1 MKSNG
6 FFLDEKNFSTN
17 KPTSEIHVK
26 VNKPEGK
33 VRLHSENSLP
43 LHPLNVRVY
52 RVDLRF
58 SNEKQSLGYEVK
70 VKTKPLSNRSV
81 AIKYKK
87 NYFFTDGKTP
97 NRLID
102 QLAIEC
108 THILYPIGITVNY
121 DTNIKRINNLA
132 EIKQKFEQQLPT
144 IQRNYKGNNFVN
156 YIQEIQRCLADP
168 NLFNQ
173 RLLHKDLFL
182 ALYTHPLY
190 QSYPQSRELESN
202 IMVHVP
208 DVSYP
213 LMFTGKLKIDEN
225 YNCMRGFYIH
235 FQGSA
240 TSLSGQVYEL
250 YVEYNMDYIDYT
262 IKDILAEVK
271 TVIEDNKIV
280 LYKMT
285 CYQLREEESSSKE
298 KQLQHVHNIQKQ
310 KEKEQKEE
318 ENYQKYMKSQRSWIS
333 KLFNL

>member
-17 KPTSEIHVK
+17 KSTSEIHIR

-108 THILYPIGITVNY
+108 TRILYPIGITVNY

-132 EIKQKFEQQLPT
+132 EIKLKFEQQLPA
-144 IQRNYKGNNFVN
+144 IQRNYKGNNFAN

-235 FQGSA
+235 FHGSA
-240 TSLSGQVYEL
+240 ISLSRQVYEL

-298 KQLQHVHNIQKQ
+298 KQLQHVHKIQKQ

-318 ENYQKYMKSQRSWIS
+318 ENDQKYMKSQRS
-333 KLFNL
+333 